1 MNLAFG
7 KHSVDALEC
16 LAGLCK
22 NHHACSWAV
31 KSVSHTEEHVAR
43 LLISLL
49 DESFQSLAERFITR
63 LIALH
68 NLMASLA
75 DHNEMIVFVY
85 YLHY

>member
-1 MNLAFG
+1 MR
-7 KHSVDALEC
+7 SSAL
-16 LAGLCK
+16 LVFAK
-22 NHHACSWAV
+22 ITTPVAV